1 MRASRNATQVL
12 YNLLRAAD
20 RVFGAHSWKLDGRKP
35 ERILAICLSHLGD
48 LVLLTPLFTNLRLRF
63 PHSHIAVV
71 CKSAV
76 ADIPRNHPAVNEVLT
91 YEARW
96 TLRPESP
103 RAGFLES
110 IKLIREVRA
119 GSYDLLVI
127 CYDHPMDRILG
138 FCTGIHTQ
146 VCLDDAAKQQPK
158 PAVGID
164 HHRHRVEH
172 AYDLLRALDAPIL
185 ETAPSVGLC
194 EADLAWA
201 DEWLQ
206 EQGVAGS
213 RLLGVHPG
221 AGGPEKRWAADRF
234 ARVAEHLAGKF
245 DCKVV
250 VTGSPVDAEA
260 VQGFVESVRT
270 TVVQAPVTL
279 TVARLCALTRRFA
292 LLLCNDCGPMHIAA
306 ALRVPVIAVFGPSS
320 PELFG
325 PCPADPR
332 HVVVKSSDGRMESV
346 TVEQVVA
353 AIAGSPHLMHQFRR
367 ESSLVLKSPEE
378 VVGSPAAADTAACAG
393 TRSQPMLEEV
403 RTPDGR
409 RRS

>member
-1 MRASRNATQVL
+1 MIFAMSASRITAEAFHGI
-12 YNLLRAAD
+12 LRVVG
-20 RVFGAHSWKLDGRKP
+20 RPIGIHPRGLDGRKP

-48 LVLLTPLFTNLRLRF
+48 LVLLTPLFANLRLRY
-63 PHSHIAVV
+63 PQAHIGVV

-76 ADIPRNHPAVNEVLT
+76 ADIPRNHPAINEVIT

-103 RAGFLES
+103 RAGILDTV
-110 IKLIREVRA
+110 KLIRELRA
-119 GSYDLLVI
+119 RSYDLLVI

-138 FCTGIHTQ
+138 FCTGIRTQ
-146 VCLDDAAKQQPK
+146 VCLDGAAMQQPK
-158 PAVGID
+158 PAASTD

-172 AYDLLRALDAPIL
+172 AYDLLRALDVPIL
-185 ETAPSVGLC
+185 ESAPCVGLSD
-194 EADLAWA
+194 ADVAWA

-221 AGGPEKRWAADRF
+221 AGGPEKRWPADRF
-234 ARVAEHLAGKF
+234 ARVAEHLAGRF

-250 VTGSPVDAEA
+250 ATGSPVDAEA
-260 VQGFVESVRT
+260 VQDFVESIRT
-270 TVVQAPVTL
+270 TIVQAPVPL
-279 TVARLCALTRRFA
+279 TVGKLCALIQRFA

-306 ALRVPVIAVFGPSS
+306 ALHVPVIAVFGPSF

-332 HVVVKSSDGRMESV
+332 HVVVAASDGRIESV

-353 AIAGSPHLMHQFRR
+353 AIAGRPHL
-367 ESSLVLKSPEE
+367 
-378 VVGSPAAADTAACAG
+378 
-393 TRSQPMLEEV
+393 V
-403 RTPDGR
+403 RQLTGD
-409 RRS
+409 

>member
-1 MRASRNATQVL
+1 MFVIFAMSASRIAAEAVYRILTVTG
-12 YNLLRAAD
+12 RAI
-20 RVFGAHSWKLDGRKP
+20 GIHSGRLDGRKP
-35 ERILAICLSHLGD
+35 ERVLAICLSHLGD
-48 LVLLTPLFTNLRLRF
+48 LVLLTPLFKNLKMRF
-63 PHSHIAVV
+63 PNTHLAVL

-76 ADIPRNHPAVNEVLT
+76 ADIPRNHPAIDEVIT

-96 TLRPESP
+96 ILGPASP
-103 RAGFLES
+103 RAGPLDTV
-110 IKLIREVRA
+110 KLIRELRA
-119 GSYDLLVI
+119 RSYDLLVV

-146 VCLDDAAKQQPK
+146 VSLDAAAMQKPK
-158 PAVGID
+158 PAVGTD

-172 AYDLLRALDAPIL
+172 AYDLLRALDVPIL
-185 ETAPSVGLC
+185 ESAPSVGLS

-221 AGGPEKRWAADRF
+221 AGGPEKRWPADRF
-234 ARVAEHLAGKF
+234 ARVAENLAGKF

-260 VQGFVESVRT
+260 VQGFVESVRA

-279 TVARLCALTRRFA
+279 TVGKLCALIRRFSV
-292 LLLCNDCGPMHIAA
+292 LLCNDCGPMHIAA
-306 ALRVPVIAVFGPSS
+306 ALRVPIIAVFGPSFR
-320 PELFG
+320 ELWG

-332 HVVVKSSDGRMESV
+332 HVVVAASDGRMESV
-346 TVEQVVA
+346 TAEQVVV
-353 AIAGSPHLMHQFRR
+353 AIAGSPHLMHQLSQ
-367 ESSLVLKSPEE
+367 ESSLVLKSP
-378 VVGSPAAADTAACAG
+378 
-393 TRSQPMLEEV
+393 RSL
-403 RTPDGR
+403 
-409 RRS
+409 SC

>member
-1 MRASRNATQVL
+1 MSASRIAAEVV
-12 YNLLRAAD
+12 YGMLRATG
-20 RVFGAHSWKLDGRKP
+20 RVFGIHSGQLDGRKP

-48 LVLLTPLFTNLRLRF
+48 LVLLTPLFANLRSRY
-63 PHSHIAVV
+63 PQAHIGIV

-76 ADIPRNHPAVNEVLT
+76 ADIPRNHPAVNEVIT

-103 RAGFLES
+103 RAGLLDTV
-110 IKLIREVRA
+110 KLIRELRA
-119 GSYDLLVI
+119 RSYDLLLV

-146 VCLDDAAKQQPK
+146 VCLDAAAMQKPK
-158 PAVGID
+158 PAVGTD

-172 AYDLLRALDAPIL
+172 AYDLLRAMDVPIL
-185 ETAPSVGLC
+185 ESAPSVGLYD
-194 EADLAWA
+194 ADLAWA

-221 AGGPEKRWAADRF
+221 AGGPEKRWPADRF
-234 ARVAEHLAGKF
+234 ARVAENLAGKF

-260 VQGFVESVRT
+260 VQGFVESFRT
-270 TVVQAPVTL
+270 MVVQAPVTL
-279 TVARLCALTRRFA
+279 TVGKLCALIRRFSV
-292 LLLCNDCGPMHIAA
+292 LLCSDCGPMHIAA
-306 ALRVPVIAVFGPSS
+306 AMHVPVVAVFGPSS
-320 PELFG
+320 PELWG

-332 HVVVKSSDGRMESV
+332 HVVVAASDGRMESV

-353 AIAGSPHLMHQFRR
+353 AIAGRPHLMHQRSRVFI
-367 ESSLVLKSPEE
+367 
-378 VVGSPAAADTAACAG
+378 ADC
-393 TRSQPMLEEV
+393 
-403 RTPDGR
+403 
-409 RRS
+409 

>member
-1 MRASRNATQVL
+1 MIFAMSASRIAAEAVHGILMVTG
-12 YNLLRAAD
+12 RAIGIHSRPSD
-20 RVFGAHSWKLDGRKP
+20 RRKP

-48 LVLLTPLFTNLRLRF
+48 LVLLTPLFTNLRLKF

-76 ADIPRNHPAVNEVLT
+76 ADIPGNHPAVNEVVT

-103 RAGFLES
+103 RAGFLDTV
-110 IKLIREVRA
+110 KLIRELRA
-119 GSYDLLVI
+119 RSYDLLVV

-146 VCLDDAAKQQPK
+146 VCLDGAARQQAK
-158 PAVGID
+158 PAVGTD

-172 AYDLLRALDAPIL
+172 AYDLLRALDVPIL
-185 ETAPSVGLC
+185 ESAPSVGLSD
-194 EADLAWA
+194 ADLAWA
-201 DEWLQ
+201 DEWLG
-206 EQGVAGS
+206 EQAVAGS

-221 AGGPEKRWAADRF
+221 AGGPEKRWPAERF

-260 VQGFVESVRT
+260 VQDFVESVRT

-279 TVARLCALTRRFA
+279 TVGKLCALIRRFA

-320 PELFG
+320 PELWG

-332 HVVVKSSDGRMESV
+332 HVVVAALDGRMESV
-346 TVEQVVA
+346 TAEQVVA
-353 AIAGSPHLMHQFRR
+353 AIAGSPHL
-367 ESSLVLKSPEE
+367 SPQRPQ
-378 VVGSPAAADTAACAG
+378 GS
-393 TRSQPMLEEV
+393 
-403 RTPDGR
+403 R
-409 RRS
+409 RRDAGKDCGSTNKEP

>member
-1 MRASRNATQVL
+1 MSRTAARAVL
-12 YNLLRAAD
+12 GTLRAANRAFCAYSSRTD
-20 RVFGAHSWKLDGRKP
+20 GHQPRRVLC
-35 ERILAICLSHLGD
+35 ICLSHLGD
-48 LVLLTPLFTNLRLRF
+48 LVLLTPLFANLRLRY
-63 PHSHIAVV
+63 PQAHIAVV

-76 ADIPRNHPAVNEVLT
+76 ADIPRNHPAVNEVIT

-96 TLRPESP
+96 TLRRESP
-103 RAGFLES
+103 RAGFLDTV
-110 IKLIREVRA
+110 KLIRELRA
-119 GSYDLLVI
+119 RSYDLLVV

-138 FCTGIHTQ
+138 LCTGIHTQ
-146 VCLDDAAKQQPK
+146 VCLDGAAMQETK
-158 PAVGID
+158 PAVGTD

-172 AYDLLRALDAPIL
+172 AYGLLRALDVPAL
-185 ETAPSVGLC
+185 ESAPSVGLC
-194 EADLAWA
+194 DADLAWA

-221 AGGPEKRWAADRF
+221 AGGPEKRWPADRF

-250 VTGSPVDAEA
+250 VTGSPADAEA

-270 TVVQAPVTL
+270 TVVQAPATL
-279 TVARLCALTRRFA
+279 TVGKLCALIRRFA

-306 ALRVPVIAVFGPSS
+306 ALRVPVIAVFGPSF
-320 PELFG
+320 PELWG

-332 HVVVKSSDGRMESV
+332 HVVVTSSDARIESV

-353 AIAGSPHLMHQFRR
+353 AIAGSPHLMQHLSGG
-367 ESSLVLKSPEE
+367 SSLVLKSPE
-378 VVGSPAAADTAACAG
+378 
-393 TRSQPMLEEV
+393 
-403 RTPDGR
+403 
-409 RRS
+409 

>member
-1 MRASRNATQVL
+1 MMSLSRTAARAVL
-12 YNLLRAAD
+12 GALRGVN
-20 RVFGAHSWKLDGRKP
+20 RVFCAFSPHTDGRRP
-35 ERILAICLSHLGD
+35 RRVLCIGLSHLGD
-48 LVLLTPLFTNLRLRF
+48 LVLLTPLFANLRLTY
-63 PHSHIAVV
+63 PQAHIAIV

-76 ADIPRNHPAVNEVLT
+76 ADIPRNHPAVNEVIT

-96 TLRPESP
+96 TLRPESH
-103 RAGFLES
+103 RAGLLDTV
-110 IKLIREVRA
+110 KLIRELRA
-119 GSYDLLVI
+119 RSYDLLVI

-146 VCLDDAAKQQPK
+146 VCLDDAAMQQPK
-158 PAVGID
+158 PAVGTD

-172 AYDLLRALDAPIL
+172 AYDLLRELDVPIL
-185 ETAPSVGLC
+185 ESAPSVGLSD
-194 EADLAWA
+194 ADVAWA

-206 EQGVAGS
+206 EQGLAGS

-221 AGGPEKRWAADRF
+221 AGGPEKRWPADRF

-250 VTGSPVDAEA
+250 ATGSQVDAEG

-270 TVVQAPVTL
+270 TIVQAPVPL
-279 TVARLCALTRRFA
+279 TVGKLCALIQRFA

-306 ALRVPVIAVFGPSS
+306 ALHVPVIAVFGPSF

-332 HVVVKSSDGRMESV
+332 HVVVAASDGRIESV

-353 AIAGSPHLMHQFRR
+353 AIAGSRHLVH
-367 ESSLVLKSPEE
+367 EL
-378 VVGSPAAADTAACAG
+378 T
-393 TRSQPMLEEV
+393 
-403 RTPDGR
+403 
-409 RRS
+409 

>member
-1 MRASRNATQVL
+1 MRASRNAAQVL
-12 YNLLRAAD
+12 YNLLGAAD

-48 LVLLTPLFTNLRLRF
+48 LVLLTPLFANLRLRY
-63 PHSHIAVV
+63 PQAQIAVV
-71 CKSAV
+71 CKSVV
-76 ADIPRNHPAVNEVLT
+76 ADVARNHPAVDEVIT

-96 TLRPESP
+96 TLRPKSP

-110 IKLIREVRA
+110 IKLIRELRA

-146 VCLDDAAKQQPK
+146 ICLDAAKAAQPK
-158 PAVGID
+158 TAVEGTPL
-164 HHRHRVEH
+164 RHRLEH
-172 AYDLLRALDAPIL
+172 AFDLLRALEVPIVD
-185 ETAPSVGLC
+185 TVPSIGLPA
-194 EADLAWA
+194 ADVAWA
-201 DEWLQ
+201 DEWLR
-206 EQGVAGS
+206 EQGLMGKTI
-213 RLLGVHPG
+213 LGVHPG
-221 AGGPEKRWAADRF
+221 AGGLRWPADRF

-279 TVARLCALTRRFA
+279 TVGRLCALIRRFA

-306 ALRVPVIAVFGPSS
+306 ALRVPVIAVFGDSS
-320 PELFG
+320 PALWA

-332 HVVVKSSDGRMESV
+332 HVVVKSSDSRMVSV

-353 AIAGSPHLMHQFRR
+353 AIAGSPHLMQQLRR
-367 ESSLVLKSPEE
+367 VFI
-378 VVGSPAAADTAACAG
+378 ADC
-393 TRSQPMLEEV
+393 
-403 RTPDGR
+403 
-409 RRS
+409 